1 MNNKPDDTIRE
12 KAKQAGELLKQSR
25 QEEKQSLV
33 QRMLT
38 SARESVRSVK
48 KRNKEKPLSEWVEPT
63 AIAMFSATK
72 AAASKAGKGF
82 KPTQTPKTATSRQ
95 EPIKNS
101 EQQDEVVRK
110 KTKERNWG
118 RLRK

>member
-12 KAKQAGELLKQSR
+12 KAKQAAESLRQSR

-38 SARESVRSVK
+38 TARESVRSVK
-48 KRNKEKPLSEWVEPT
+48 NRNKEKPPSEWVEPT
-63 AIAMFSATK
+63 AIAMFNTTK
-72 AAASKAGKGF
+72 AAASKSGKGF
-82 KPTQTPKTATSRQ
+82 KTTQTTKTATSKQ
-95 EPIKNS
+95 ETIKNP
-101 EQQDEVVRK
+101 EQQNEVVRK
-110 KTKERNWG
+110 KTKGRNWG